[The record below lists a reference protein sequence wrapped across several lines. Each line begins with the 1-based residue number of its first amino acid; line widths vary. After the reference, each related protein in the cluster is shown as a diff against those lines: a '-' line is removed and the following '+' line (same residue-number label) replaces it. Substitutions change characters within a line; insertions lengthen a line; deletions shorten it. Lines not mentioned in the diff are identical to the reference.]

1 MTPKMT
7 FEPKYEKTPIRLPLR
22 DLVALLVM
30 SAAGYAVML
39 VV

>member
-1 MTPKMT
+1 MTPKTMT
-7 FEPKYEKTPIRLPLR
+7 PRTETPIRLPLR
-22 DLVALLVM
+22 DLLALLVM